1 MKLLLATLTILA
13 VLGAAALPAR
23 ADEYRY
29 TRTVNS
35 TVQTAGATS
44 LAVTGHNGNIH
55 LYADGTGSVRVHALV
70 KARSADA
77 LSLIQVNASRQGNT
91 VRVQEI
97 CPTTRHF
104 FFFSTSDCDI
114 ELDVHYPRSM
124 AAALTSQNGNITAV
138 DSQGALSITNDNG
151 NVHVNG
157 PSGRVDVKNKN
168 GNISIA
174 EAGANLS
181 VTNTNGNVEAS
192 LANGWRGNAISMHTN
207 AGNVELHVPKSFQ
220 ATLNAKTRMGDVRN
234 RANLHSGPVT
244 VTATTTF
251 GNVVVTRP

>member
-1 MKLLLATLTILA
+1 MKSLLATLAILA
-13 VLGAAALPAR
+13 TLGAAALPAR

-29 TRTVNS
+29 TRAVNS
-35 TVQTAGATS
+35 TVPTAGATS

-55 LYADGTGSVRVHALV
+55 LYAEGSGSVRVHALV

-91 VRVQEI
+91 VRVQEV
-97 CPTTRHF
+97 CPSTRHF
-104 FFFSTSDCDI
+104 FFWTAADCDI

-124 AAALTSQNGNITAV
+124 AVALTSQNGNITAV
-138 DSQGALSITNDNG
+138 DAQGALSITNDNG

-157 PSGRVDVKNKN
+157 ADGRVDVKNKN
-168 GNISIA
+168 GNITVA
-174 EAGANLS
+174 NAAANLS

-192 LANGWRGNAISMHTN
+192 LANGWRGSAISMHTN
-207 AGNVELHVPKSFQ
+207 AGNVELHVPKTFQ

-234 RANLHSGPVT
+234 RANLRSGPVT
-244 VTATTTF
+244 VTASTTF